1 MSAQRAQ
8 EPSGEHEPSG
18 EQLARAWFEH
28 SPLIRALGM
37 RLGSISPD
45 EATVALP
52 YREELATAADVV
64 HGGAIMSLLDTAA
77 ALAAW
82 SAHDPS
88 KGVRWGTVGVSVSF
102 LASAQGSDLEATAR
116 VTRRGRSIC
125 FCSVDVSDSE
135 RTPVAEAL
143 VSYRLG

>member
-1 MSAQRAQ
+1 LSAQEAPQ
-8 EPSGEHEPSG
+8 PAGEE
-18 EQLARAWFEH
+18 LARAWCEH
-28 SPLIRALGM
+28 SPLIGMLGM
-37 RLGSISPD
+37 RLVAIAP
-45 EATVALP
+45 ETAMVALP
-52 YREELATAADVV
+52 YRDELATAGDIV

-88 KGVRWGTVGVSVSF
+88 KGVRWGTVNVSVSF
-102 LASAQGSDLEATAR
+102 LASAQGRDLEASAR

-125 FCSVDVSDSE
+125 FCRVDVRDSE
-135 RTPVAEAL
+135 QTPIAEAL

>member
-1 MSAQRAQ
+1 LSGQ
-8 EPSGEHEPSG
+8 EPTG

-28 SPLIRALGM
+28 SPLIGALGM
-37 RLGSISPD
+37 RLTSVVPE
-45 EATVALP
+45 EATVELP
-52 YREELATAADVV
+52 YRDELATAGNVV

-77 ALAAW
+77 AMAAW
-82 SAHDPS
+82 SAHDPT
-88 KGVRWGTVGVSVSF
+88 KGVRWGTVSVSVSF
-102 LASAQGSDLEATAR
+102 LASAQGRDLTATAR

-125 FCSVDVSDSE
+125 FCKVDVADSE

>member
-1 MSAQRAQ
+1 MSAERA
-8 EPSGEHEPSG
+8 PSEGAPQPTG

-28 SPLIRALGM
+28 SPLIRTLGL
-37 RLGSISPD
+37 RLVSIAPD

-52 YREELATAADVV
+52 YREELATAGDIV

-82 SAHDPS
+82 SAHDPA

-102 LASAQGSDLEATAR
+102 LASAQACDLVAVAR

-125 FCSVDVSDSE
+125 FCRVEVASAE
-135 RTPVAEAL
+135 QTPVAEAL

>member
-1 MSAQRAQ
+1 VSAQGAR
-8 EPSGEHEPSG
+8 EPTG

-28 SPLIRALGM
+28 SPLIGTLGM
-37 RLGSISPD
+37 RLVSIAPE
-45 EATVALP
+45 EATVELP
-52 YREELATAADVV
+52 YRTELATAGDVV

-88 KGVRWGTVGVSVSF
+88 KGVRWGTVSVSVSF
-102 LASAQGSDLEATAR
+102 LASAQGRDLEATAR

-125 FCSVDVSDSE
+125 FCRVDVRDSE
-135 RTPVAEAL
+135 QTAIAEAL

>member
-1 MSAQRAQ
+1 VSAQSAP
-8 EPSGEHEPSG
+8 EPTG

-28 SPLIRALGM
+28 SPLIGALGM
-37 RLGSISPD
+37 RLVSIAP
-45 EATVALP
+45 EAATVELP
-52 YREELATAADVV
+52 YRDELATAGDVV

-88 KGVRWGTVGVSVSF
+88 KGVRWGTVSVSVSF
-102 LASAQGSDLEATAR
+102 LASAQGRALEALAR

-125 FCSVDVSDSE
+125 FCRVDVRDSE
-135 RTPVAEAL
+135 QTPIAEAL